1 MKIRLL
7 TLVVALFALVSC
19 NKSTFNVKVELQNA
33 EGKMVYLN
41 KVVEG
46 VATAIDTALIQNN
59 VANFVVA
66 VDDPTTHYA
75 VSLNDRY

>member
-19 NKSTFNVKVELQNA
+19 NKSTFSVKVELQNA

-66 VDDPTTHYA
+66 VDEPTTHYA
-75 VSLNDRY
+75 V